1 MKRRFIQLITLNI
14 VLVSSFSMIPLNAN
28 PEVCSLVEESVVDDE
43 NSDVGRARSIEDEQE
58 QSDNQINNADIE
70 NEEISD
76 DGDTSEVTEALT
88 GDELEMI
95 EGMSSS
101 EFIELIQKYDS
112 QIQINMNKLEKIN
125 ENISQKEDEIK
136 SNKNTIE
143 LLEKE
148 LKEKTELL
156 NDRVRNIQV
165 TGGFEQSTLQIL
177 DALISADSVS
187 DFISKLKFVTR
198 SIKYDKE
205 LINNA
210 KDTKAQIEQ
219 LQKNIEDTYNKLQKE
234 KELVEKENLEI
245 EEDKRKVLSYLVAS
259 NTLHNSTLNS
269 NITFPVELLSDV
281 SGTAKSVIEEASK
294 YLGVPYV
301 WGGTTPSGFDCS
313 GLMQYCFA
321 KYGINLPRVSQDQQ
335 NAGIKVP
342 LDQIKAGD
350 MVFFGYP
357 AHHVGLYIGNGQYL
371 HAPQTGDVVKISQL
385 NPSKVSS
392 VGRVIL

>member
-1 MKRRFIQLITLNI
+1 MKRKFIQLITLNI

-177 DALISADSVS
+177 DTLISADSVS

-342 LDQIKAGD
+342 LDQIKPGD

-357 AHHVGLYIGNGQYL
+357 AHHVGLYIGEGKYL
-371 HAPQTGDVVKISQL
+371 HAPQTGDVVKISEL
-385 NPSKVSS
+385 NTSKVSS

>member
-1 MKRRFIQLITLNI
+1 MKRKFIRLITLNI
-14 VLVSSFSMIPLNAN
+14 ILVSSFSMIPLNAN
-28 PEVCSLVEESVVDDE
+28 PKVCSLVDESVVDDE
-43 NSDVGRARSIEDEQE
+43 NSDVGRARSIESEQE
-58 QSDNQINNADIE
+58 QSDNETDNADIE
-70 NEEISD
+70 NEEVSD

-88 GDELEMI
+88 DDELEMI

-112 QIQINMNKLEKIN
+112 QIQINIDKLEKIN

-156 NDRVRNIQV
+156 NDRIRNIQV

-177 DALISADSVS
+177 DTLISADSLS

-198 SIKYDKE
+198 SIQYDKD
-205 LINNA
+205 LINEV
-210 KDTKAQIEQ
+210 KDTKTKIEE
-219 LQKNIEDTYNKLQKE
+219 LQKDIENTYNKLQKE

-335 NAGIKVP
+335 NSGIKVP
-342 LDQIKAGD
+342 LDQIKPGD

-357 AHHVGLYIGNGQYL
+357 AHHVGLYIGEGKYL
-371 HAPQTGDVVKISQL
+371 HAPQTGDVVKISEL
-385 NPSKVSS
+385 NTSKVSS